1 MSDAEI
7 RMKHQ
12 FETYEIQINYLK
24 NNIKF
29 LQEFILSSQN
39 KDLFDNLSIKN
50 IQNIVQNHR
59 NQIDQ
64 IKSQLQTIHI
74 HK

>member
-1 MSDAEI
+1 
-7 RMKHQ
+7 MKHQ